1 MFKRR
6 SEDNMNAGVKRDMV
20 SGHGLLKKGEM
31 VVYEGEKAEVIGVNP
46 LLIIKL
52 ENRVLC
58 GALHNH
64 IEYEG
69 G

>member
-1 MFKRR
+1 
-6 SEDNMNAGVKRDMV
+6 MNTGVKRDLL

-64 IEYEG
+64 IEYEREVNTLTM
-69 G
+69 

>member
-1 MFKRR
+1 
-6 SEDNMNAGVKRDMV
+6 MNTGVKRDLL

-64 IEYEG
+64 IEYEREVNTLTL
-69 G
+69 

>member
-1 MFKRR
+1 
-6 SEDNMNAGVKRDMV
+6 MNTGVKRDLL

-64 IEYEG
+64 IEYEREVNTLTQ
-69 G
+69 